1 LFARHGYR
9 REEALKLPYWE
20 FWDFVRAV
28 KKEAFQCYMTQM
40 SVNSLPEMEPQDR
53 DRLIQ
58 KGLGV
63 ERDEDEDELSW
74 ITGLAN
80 FLKGNG

>member
-1 LFARHGYR
+1 
-9 REEALKLPYWE
+9 
-20 FWDFVRAV
+20 
-28 KKEAFQCYMTQM
+28 MTQL

-63 ERDEDEDELSW
+63 EKEEDDEMPW
-74 ITGLAN
+74 TTGFAN
-80 FLKGNG
+80 FLRMNG